1 MPLVKVKDNEY
12 FDYALRRFKRAC
24 EKAGIVNEYRKREFY
39 EKPTQEKKRKKAAAV
54 KRERKRV
61 TREHNRSRRLY
72 WDNLTLIT
80 QIQDHVKDAMKA
92 GDRLKLSTLRMLVA
106 AIKQKEI
113 DTRSDISDD
122 DIISIIEKQMQQ
134 RLEAAEQYEAAG
146 RNELFEKESQEA
158 EILKAYLPEKMG
170 EEEVKEMIEKII
182 SEMGGIT
189 MKEMGNVMSALKN
202 QAGSKIDM
210 KLASQMVR
218 EIIARQSN

>member
-1 MPLVKVKDNEY
+1 
-12 FDYALRRFKRAC
+12 
-24 EKAGIVNEYRKREFY
+24 
-39 EKPTQEKKRKKAAAV
+39 
-54 KRERKRV
+54 
-61 TREHNRSRRLY
+61 
-72 WDNLTLIT
+72 LTLIT
-80 QIQDHVKDAMKA
+80 QIQNHVKDAMKA
-92 GDRLKLSTLRMLVA
+92 GDRLKLTTLRMLVA

-113 DTRSDISDD
+113 DTRSDLSDD

-170 EEEVKEMIEKII
+170 EEEVKGMIEKII
-182 SEMGGIT
+182 SEMGEIS
-189 MKEMGNVMSALKN
+189 MKEMGNVMSALKD

-218 EIIARQSN
+218 EIISKQSD

>member
-1 MPLVKVKDNEY
+1 M
-12 FDYALRRFKRAC
+12 
-24 EKAGIVNEYRKREFY
+24 
-39 EKPTQEKKRKKAAAV
+39 
-54 KRERKRV
+54 
-61 TREHNRSRRLY
+61 
-72 WDNLTLIT
+72 TLIT
-80 QIQDHVKDAMKA
+80 QIQNHVKDAMKA

-113 DTRSDISDD
+113 DTRSDLSDD

-170 EEEVKEMIEKII
+170 EKEMKEMIERII
-182 SEMGGIT
+182 SEMGEIS
-189 MKEMGNVMSALKN
+189 MKEMGNVMSALKD

-218 EIIARQSN
+218 EIISKQSN

>member
-1 MPLVKVKDNEY
+1 
-12 FDYALRRFKRAC
+12 
-24 EKAGIVNEYRKREFY
+24 
-39 EKPTQEKKRKKAAAV
+39 
-54 KRERKRV
+54 
-61 TREHNRSRRLY
+61 
-72 WDNLTLIT
+72 
-80 QIQDHVKDAMKA
+80 MKA

-113 DTRSDISDD
+113 DTRSDVSDD

-170 EEEVKEMIEKII
+170 EEEVQEMIEKII
-182 SEMGGIT
+182 SEMDGIS
-189 MKEMGNVMSALKN
+189 MKEMGNVMSALKD

-218 EIIARQSN
+218 EIISKQSD

>member
-1 MPLVKVKDNEY
+1 M
-12 FDYALRRFKRAC
+12 
-24 EKAGIVNEYRKREFY
+24 
-39 EKPTQEKKRKKAAAV
+39 
-54 KRERKRV
+54 
-61 TREHNRSRRLY
+61 
-72 WDNLTLIT
+72 TLIT

-113 DTRSDISDD
+113 DTRSDLSDD

-170 EEEVKEMIEKII
+170 EEEVKGMIEKII
-182 SEMGGIT
+182 SEMGEIS
-189 MKEMGNVMSALKN
+189 MKEMGNVMSALKD

-218 EIIARQSN
+218 EIISKQSD

>member
-1 MPLVKVKDNEY
+1 M
-12 FDYALRRFKRAC
+12 
-24 EKAGIVNEYRKREFY
+24 
-39 EKPTQEKKRKKAAAV
+39 
-54 KRERKRV
+54 
-61 TREHNRSRRLY
+61 
-72 WDNLTLIT
+72 TLIT
-80 QIQDHVKDAMKA
+80 QIQNHVKDAMKA

-113 DTRSDISDD
+113 DTRSDLSDD

-146 RNELFEKESQEA
+146 RNELYEKESQEA

-170 EEEVKEMIEKII
+170 EEEVKEMIKKII
-182 SEMGGIT
+182 SEMGEIT
-189 MKEMGNVMSALKN
+189 MKEMGNVMSALKD

-218 EIIARQSN
+218 EIISK

>member
-1 MPLVKVKDNEY
+1 M
-12 FDYALRRFKRAC
+12 
-24 EKAGIVNEYRKREFY
+24 
-39 EKPTQEKKRKKAAAV
+39 
-54 KRERKRV
+54 
-61 TREHNRSRRLY
+61 
-72 WDNLTLIT
+72 TLIT

-113 DTRSDISDD
+113 DTRSDLSDD

-182 SEMGGIT
+182 SEMGGIS
-189 MKEMGNVMSALKN
+189 MKEMGNVMSALKD

-218 EIIARQSN
+218 EIISKQSD

>member
-1 MPLVKVKDNEY
+1 M
-12 FDYALRRFKRAC
+12 
-24 EKAGIVNEYRKREFY
+24 
-39 EKPTQEKKRKKAAAV
+39 
-54 KRERKRV
+54 
-61 TREHNRSRRLY
+61 
-72 WDNLTLIT
+72 TLIT
-80 QIQDHVKDAMKA
+80 QIQNHVKDAMKA

-113 DTRSDISDD
+113 DTRSDLSDD

-182 SEMGGIT
+182 SEMGGIS
-189 MKEMGNVMSALKN
+189 MKEMGNVMSALKD

-218 EIIARQSN
+218 EIISK

>member
-1 MPLVKVKDNEY
+1 M
-12 FDYALRRFKRAC
+12 
-24 EKAGIVNEYRKREFY
+24 
-39 EKPTQEKKRKKAAAV
+39 
-54 KRERKRV
+54 
-61 TREHNRSRRLY
+61 
-72 WDNLTLIT
+72 TLIT
-80 QIQDHVKDAMKA
+80 QIQNHVKDAMKA

-113 DTRSDISDD
+113 DTRSDLSDD
-122 DIISIIEKQMQQ
+122 AIISIIEKQMQQ

-182 SEMGGIT
+182 SEMGEIS
-189 MKEMGNVMSALKN
+189 MKEMGNVMSALKD

-218 EIIARQSN
+218 EIISKQSD

>member
-1 MPLVKVKDNEY
+1 M
-12 FDYALRRFKRAC
+12 
-24 EKAGIVNEYRKREFY
+24 
-39 EKPTQEKKRKKAAAV
+39 
-54 KRERKRV
+54 
-61 TREHNRSRRLY
+61 
-72 WDNLTLIT
+72 TLIT
-80 QIQDHVKDAMKA
+80 QIQNHVKDAMKS
-92 GDRLKLSTLRMLVA
+92 GDRLRLSTLRMLVA

-113 DTRSDISDD
+113 DTRSDLSDD

-170 EEEVKEMIEKII
+170 EEEMKEMIERII
-182 SEMGGIT
+182 SGMGGIS
-189 MKEMGNVMSALKN
+189 MKEMGNVMSALKE

-218 EIIARQSN
+218 EIISKQSN

>member
-1 MPLVKVKDNEY
+1 
-12 FDYALRRFKRAC
+12 
-24 EKAGIVNEYRKREFY
+24 
-39 EKPTQEKKRKKAAAV
+39 
-54 KRERKRV
+54 
-61 TREHNRSRRLY
+61 
-72 WDNLTLIT
+72 
-80 QIQDHVKDAMKA
+80 MKA

-113 DTRSDISDD
+113 DTRSDLSDD

-182 SEMGGIT
+182 SEMGGIS
-189 MKEMGNVMSALKN
+189 MKEMGNVMSALKD
-202 QAGSKIDM
+202 QAGSKINM

-218 EIIARQSN
+218 EIIAKQSN

>member
-1 MPLVKVKDNEY
+1 
-12 FDYALRRFKRAC
+12 
-24 EKAGIVNEYRKREFY
+24 
-39 EKPTQEKKRKKAAAV
+39 
-54 KRERKRV
+54 
-61 TREHNRSRRLY
+61 
-72 WDNLTLIT
+72 
-80 QIQDHVKDAMKA
+80 MKA

-113 DTRSDISDD
+113 DTRSDLSDD

-182 SEMGGIT
+182 SEMGEIS

-218 EIIARQSN
+218 EIIAKQSN

>member
-1 MPLVKVKDNEY
+1 
-12 FDYALRRFKRAC
+12 
-24 EKAGIVNEYRKREFY
+24 
-39 EKPTQEKKRKKAAAV
+39 
-54 KRERKRV
+54 
-61 TREHNRSRRLY
+61 
-72 WDNLTLIT
+72 
-80 QIQDHVKDAMKA
+80 MKA

-113 DTRSDISDD
+113 DTRSDLSDD

-182 SEMGGIT
+182 SEMGGIS

-202 QAGSKIDM
+202 HAGSKIDM
-210 KLASQMVR
+210 KLASHMVR
-218 EIIARQSN
+218 EIIAKQSN

>member
-1 MPLVKVKDNEY
+1 M
-12 FDYALRRFKRAC
+12 
-24 EKAGIVNEYRKREFY
+24 
-39 EKPTQEKKRKKAAAV
+39 
-54 KRERKRV
+54 
-61 TREHNRSRRLY
+61 
-72 WDNLTLIT
+72 TLIT
-80 QIQDHVKDAMKA
+80 QIQNHVKDAMKA

-113 DTRSDISDD
+113 DTRSDLSDD

-146 RNELFEKESQEA
+146 RNELYEKESQEA

-182 SEMGGIT
+182 SEMGEMS
-189 MKEMGNVMSALKN
+189 MKEMGNIMSTLKD

-218 EIIARQSN
+218 EIISKQSD

>member
-1 MPLVKVKDNEY
+1 M
-12 FDYALRRFKRAC
+12 
-24 EKAGIVNEYRKREFY
+24 
-39 EKPTQEKKRKKAAAV
+39 
-54 KRERKRV
+54 
-61 TREHNRSRRLY
+61 
-72 WDNLTLIT
+72 TLIT
-80 QIQDHVKDAMKA
+80 QIQNHVKDAMKA
-92 GDRLKLSTLRMLVA
+92 GNRLKLSTLRMLVA

-113 DTRSDISDD
+113 DTRSDLSDD

-182 SEMGGIT
+182 SEMGGIS
-189 MKEMGNVMSALKN
+189 MKEMGNVMSALKDH
-202 QAGSKIDM
+202 AGSKIDM

-218 EIIARQSN
+218 EFIAKQSN

>member
-1 MPLVKVKDNEY
+1 M
-12 FDYALRRFKRAC
+12 
-24 EKAGIVNEYRKREFY
+24 
-39 EKPTQEKKRKKAAAV
+39 
-54 KRERKRV
+54 
-61 TREHNRSRRLY
+61 
-72 WDNLTLIT
+72 TLIT
-80 QIQDHVKDAMKA
+80 QIQYHVKDAMKA

-113 DTRSDISDD
+113 DTRSDLSDD

-182 SEMGGIT
+182 SEMGEIS
-189 MKEMGNVMSALKN
+189 MKEMGNVMSALKD

-218 EIIARQSN
+218 EIISKQSD

>member
-1 MPLVKVKDNEY
+1 
-12 FDYALRRFKRAC
+12 
-24 EKAGIVNEYRKREFY
+24 
-39 EKPTQEKKRKKAAAV
+39 
-54 KRERKRV
+54 
-61 TREHNRSRRLY
+61 
-72 WDNLTLIT
+72 
-80 QIQDHVKDAMKA
+80 MKA

-113 DTRSDISDD
+113 DTRSDLSDD

-182 SEMGGIT
+182 SEMGEIS
-189 MKEMGNVMSALKN
+189 MKGMGNVMSALKD

-218 EIIARQSN
+218 EIISKQSD

>member
-1 MPLVKVKDNEY
+1 
-12 FDYALRRFKRAC
+12 
-24 EKAGIVNEYRKREFY
+24 
-39 EKPTQEKKRKKAAAV
+39 
-54 KRERKRV
+54 
-61 TREHNRSRRLY
+61 
-72 WDNLTLIT
+72 
-80 QIQDHVKDAMKA
+80 MKA

-113 DTRSDISDD
+113 DTRSDLSDD

-146 RNELFEKESQEA
+146 RNELSEKESQEA

-182 SEMGGIT
+182 SEMGGIS
-189 MKEMGNVMSALKN
+189 MKEMGNVMSALKDH
-202 QAGSKIDM
+202 AGSKIDM

-218 EIIARQSN
+218 EIIAKQSN

>member
-1 MPLVKVKDNEY
+1 M
-12 FDYALRRFKRAC
+12 
-24 EKAGIVNEYRKREFY
+24 
-39 EKPTQEKKRKKAAAV
+39 
-54 KRERKRV
+54 
-61 TREHNRSRRLY
+61 
-72 WDNLTLIT
+72 TLIT
-80 QIQDHVKDAMKA
+80 QIQNHVKDAMKA

-113 DTRSDISDD
+113 DTRSDLSDD

-170 EEEVKEMIEKII
+170 EEEMKEMIERII
-182 SEMGGIT
+182 SEMGEIS
-189 MKEMGNVMSALKN
+189 MKEMGNVMSELKD

-218 EIIARQSN
+218 EIISKQSD

>member
-1 MPLVKVKDNEY
+1 M
-12 FDYALRRFKRAC
+12 
-24 EKAGIVNEYRKREFY
+24 
-39 EKPTQEKKRKKAAAV
+39 
-54 KRERKRV
+54 
-61 TREHNRSRRLY
+61 
-72 WDNLTLIT
+72 TLIT
-80 QIQDHVKDAMKA
+80 QIQNHVKDAMKS

-113 DTRSDISDD
+113 DTRSDLSDD

-170 EEEVKEMIEKII
+170 EEEVKEIIEKII
-182 SEMGGIT
+182 SEMGEIS
-189 MKEMGNVMSALKN
+189 MKEMGNVMSALKD

-218 EIIARQSN
+218 EIIVKQSN

>member
-1 MPLVKVKDNEY
+1 
-12 FDYALRRFKRAC
+12 
-24 EKAGIVNEYRKREFY
+24 
-39 EKPTQEKKRKKAAAV
+39 
-54 KRERKRV
+54 
-61 TREHNRSRRLY
+61 
-72 WDNLTLIT
+72 
-80 QIQDHVKDAMKA
+80 MKA

-113 DTRSDISDD
+113 DTRSDLSDD

-182 SEMGGIT
+182 SEMGRIS

-218 EIIARQSN
+218 EFIAKQSN

>member
-1 MPLVKVKDNEY
+1 M
-12 FDYALRRFKRAC
+12 
-24 EKAGIVNEYRKREFY
+24 
-39 EKPTQEKKRKKAAAV
+39 
-54 KRERKRV
+54 
-61 TREHNRSRRLY
+61 
-72 WDNLTLIT
+72 TLIT
-80 QIQDHVKDAMKA
+80 QIQDHVKAAMKT

-113 DTRSDISDD
+113 DTRSDLSDD

-182 SEMGGIT
+182 SEMGGIS

-218 EIIARQSN
+218 EIIAKQSN

>member
-1 MPLVKVKDNEY
+1 
-12 FDYALRRFKRAC
+12 
-24 EKAGIVNEYRKREFY
+24 
-39 EKPTQEKKRKKAAAV
+39 
-54 KRERKRV
+54 
-61 TREHNRSRRLY
+61 
-72 WDNLTLIT
+72 
-80 QIQDHVKDAMKA
+80 MKA

-113 DTRSDISDD
+113 DTRSDLSDD

-170 EEEVKEMIEKII
+170 EEEVREMIGKII
-182 SEMGGIT
+182 SEMGEIS
-189 MKEMGNVMSALKN
+189 MKEMGNVMSALKD

-218 EIIARQSN
+218 EIIAKQSN

>member
-1 MPLVKVKDNEY
+1 
-12 FDYALRRFKRAC
+12 
-24 EKAGIVNEYRKREFY
+24 
-39 EKPTQEKKRKKAAAV
+39 
-54 KRERKRV
+54 
-61 TREHNRSRRLY
+61 
-72 WDNLTLIT
+72 LTLIT
-80 QIQDHVKDAMKA
+80 QIQNHVKDAMKA

-113 DTRSDISDD
+113 DTRSDLSDD

-182 SEMGGIT
+182 SEMGGIS
-189 MKEMGNVMSALKN
+189 MKEMGNVMSALKD

-218 EIIARQSN
+218 EIISKQSD